1 MEQELFAFDANRLD
15 VRGDAFTDDFRPTRE
30 DEALL
35 IGALD
40 LLAQRMD
47 AFWYHLIDF
56 FHAGIA
62 AIGAFHGLPFPKVRI
77 LFDTIWKYI
86 LYSIKKI
93 SFLLAH
99 GRYFP

>member
-15 VRGDAFTDDFRPTRE
+15 VRGDAFADDFRPTRE

-35 IGALD
+35 LGALD

-77 LFDTIWKYI
+77 LLDTI
-86 LYSIKKI
+86 
-93 SFLLAH
+93 
-99 GRYFP
+99 